1 MDDSLIWMIL
11 ILTIVICDC
20 LAVFLYQKKKIPL
33 WVSAIGMAL
42 LVPVIVGLFINL
54 GLSYAKTNYPEEDR
68 VGIAFAGGFM
78 AVFLGFH
85 AVIVFAIGII
95 LNIWTFVQNKRK
107 AKKNHVL

>member
-1 MDDSLIWMIL
+1 MDDSLVWMIL

-42 LVPVIVGLFINL
+42 LVPVIVVLFINL
-54 GLSYAKTNYPEEDR
+54 GLNYAETHYPEDDR
-68 VGIAFAGGFM
+68 TGIAFAGGFM

-85 AVIVFAIGII
+85 ACIVFAIGII
-95 LNIWTFVQNKRK
+95 LNIFTLVKNKRTR
-107 AKKNHVL
+107 VD